1 MRSLGEA
8 DRMKRKT
15 AEVAV
20 DENLK
25 ALVASDDQRIGCQQC
40 CGQGHFVGCHAR
52 IEVGSRTGRAGR
64 CSIDREWLVAA
75 FFERVDLGH
84 RVDPP

>member
-25 ALVASDDQRIGCQQC
+25 ALVASDDQRIGVSSAVVR
-40 CGQGHFVGCHAR
+40 GTLSAATR
-52 IEVGSRTGRAGR
+52 GSR
-64 CSIDREWLVAA
+64 
-75 FFERVDLGH
+75 
-84 RVDPP
+84 